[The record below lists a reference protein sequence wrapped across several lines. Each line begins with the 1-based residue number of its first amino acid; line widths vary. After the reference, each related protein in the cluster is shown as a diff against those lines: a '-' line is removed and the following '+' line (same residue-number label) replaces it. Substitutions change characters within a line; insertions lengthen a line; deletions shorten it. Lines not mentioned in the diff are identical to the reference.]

1 VRNNPSFRRIVTP
14 YCSYW
19 TGGNLELM
27 QMDSQSRAFE
37 APLEAA
43 PAGTPLRCPR
53 TMTAQ
58 SIQTLSPARIAAAL
72 ILALVSPPTQLAP
85 AIISR
90 RRA

>member
-1 VRNNPSFRRIVTP
+1 
-14 YCSYW
+14 
-19 TGGNLELM
+19 
-27 QMDSQSRAFE
+27 
-37 APLEAA
+37 
-43 PAGTPLRCPR
+43 
-53 TMTAQ
+53 MTAQ